1 MRLSVWTRS
10 FKGLDEAT
18 AAETEAPVGDERDS
32 ALENLVRQGYTR
44 EQLEN
49 TEYEAVRTKGTLTKN
64 RNKARTPNP
73 SNDRHMPDEMLA

>member
-1 MRLSVWTRS
+1 M
-10 FKGLDEAT
+10 
-18 AAETEAPVGDERDS
+18 
-32 ALENLVRQGYTR
+32 ENLVKQGYTR

-49 TEYEAVRTKGTLTKN
+49 TEYEAVGTKGTLTKN